1 MNEGVTTVVLRWRNS
16 EIQRSGL
23 ATEAVVSSASP
34 ALEQKFQ
41 LKVRKFLLKGAVI
54 NVMYAPL

>member
-1 MNEGVTTVVLRWRNS
+1 MNEGVTTVVLRWRYS

-34 ALEQKFQ
+34 SLEQKSQ
-41 LKVRKFLLKGAVI
+41 LKVRKFLLNGAVI